1 MKPFKSRLFRRI
13 VKPDNLAY
21 WDYLYAE
28 ILFRLKQIADLNCPC
43 SKCYNDKHLL
53 DWRISELEKEGK
65 IEINKRPINFT
76 GRGDCGRR
84 LPPRA

>member
-28 ILFRLKQIADLNCPC
+28 ILFRIKQIEDLNCPC
-43 SKCYNDKHLL
+43 GSYFADKCNLKRLL
-53 DWRISELEKEGK
+53 ADMEEEEK
-65 IEINKRPINFT
+65 I
-76 GRGDCGRR
+76 
-84 LPPRA
+84 